1 MARRRALP
9 YGIDGPWQ
17 LAALAAGAVLA
28 ALLAVVARLCAAPL
42 VVALAPAAAAA
53 GLAGCTVTFLHASL
67 RGKFV
72 VWRRLAD
79 ALGLSGDETVLDLG
93 CGSGAVMMLLG
104 RRLPGGRAVGIDLW
118 RQRDQWRSG
127 PRVLRE
133 NAAVEGV
140 RARTMLCT
148 ADMTALPFADCCFD
162 LVVTSMAVHNVRPVA
177 RRRTVLAEAVRVL
190 RPGGRLVMV
199 DIWARGRA
207 EALASLGMCA
217 VDRRGAGPVMWWCG
231 PLVRTAVITAVKPR

>member
-1 MARRRALP
+1 MTRRALP

-28 ALLAVVARLCAAPL
+28 ALLTLVARLCAAPL
-42 VVALAPAAAAA
+42 VVVLAPAAAAA
-53 GLAGCTVTFLHASL
+53 GLAGCAVTFLHASL

-72 VWRRLAD
+72 VWRRLTD

-104 RRLPGGRAVGIDLW
+104 RHDGAPVRGLLLRS
-118 RQRDQWRSG
+118 RRDQHGR
-127 PRVLRE
+127 
-133 NAAVEGV
+133 
-140 RARTMLCT
+140 
-148 ADMTALPFADCCFD
+148 
-162 LVVTSMAVHNVRPVA
+162 HNVRPVA
-177 RRRTVLAEAVRVL
+177 RRRTVLAETVRVL

-199 DIWARGRA
+199 DVWARGRA
-207 EALASLGMCA
+207 EVLASLGMCA

-231 PLVRTAVITAVKPR
+231 PLVRTTVVTAVKPR